1 MGFKKDRYTPAN
13 TPLAPAASES
23 EVDVLKEKAGD
34 TLQRVLSTKEFMGG
48 IMENTKVVNE
58 ALKDIEVAMD
68 NTVEAVE
75 NQMDMTQSIQDI
87 IEDTD
92 EKTREI
98 IDGLD
103 GETRDIIVDGVA
115 LVEELSSKA
124 GETVVGNNAMKD
136 AAEQLQQ
143 KSEEV
148 RSITDIIFSISK
160 QTNLLALNA
169 SIEAARAGEAG
180 KGFAVVAEE
189 IRGLADQT
197 RKATENITG
206 ILDTLVSEASNVAQ
220 KVDDN
225 VKLSEQQGEMIQQT
239 SQTFQTI
246 ADRMKDLSEN
256 IGGISGMVSDVRD
269 ANSNIVSSVQTLSAA
284 SQEVN
289 ANTQSAVE
297 LSNRSVD
304 LVEQFDSHM
313 QRIEASVREIATE

>member
-92 EKTREI
+92 EKTRGI

-169 SIEAARAGEAG
+169 SIGAARAGEAG

>member
-92 EKTREI
+92 EKTRGI